1 MLKIYKM
8 KKAISTT
15 ITLIIAI
22 ITIFATPCFSEEI
35 ISDQNTFYWNN
46 SIISQLDIPGKNWY
60 DFTWID
66 DIVMTLKNIL
76 ARAIEYI
83 PMIVLI
89 VLFLACFKIIFQW
102 DWKDWL
108 KRIKYILIWVALMI
122 LSVYIVNILS
132 TIFFGHPVLNIH
144 LNRWY

>member
-1 MLKIYKM
+1 M
-8 KKAISTT
+8 KKTISATT

-22 ITIFATPCFSEEI
+22 ITIFVTPCFSEEI
-35 ISDQNTFYWNN
+35 ISSDQNTFYWNN
-46 SIISQLDIPGKNWY
+46 NIISQLDIPGKNWY

-132 TIFFGHPVLNIH
+132 AIFFWHPVLNIH